1 MQECMIFVN
10 VWLQYG
16 RKREIIVISLA
27 RLGTS
32 IHCLLSWMKIVCSF
46 VHCKIGNIYSPF
58 RTSCLT
64 DILEENISFFYGYV
78 YIYMWLDTWIYIGG
92 NSAHPFVHLLKF
104 CVFFHSFIVFCI
116 SVSLFSCLFFCILG
130 GLLSWTSVKG
140 LRTLYVL
147 CNLFIVFCIC
157 VSLLSCFFWYFWRL
171 THPFIHLSKVCWY
184 SDTTKGGLGI
194 PLHLLTI
201 TNLLV
206 DIGLRLLYSCL
217 VFVLNLLELHGP
229 LTGICE

>member
-1 MQECMIFVN
+1 M
-10 VWLQYG
+10 
-16 RKREIIVISLA
+16 ISLA

-116 SVSLFSCLFFCILG
+116 SVSLFSCLFFFVFLG
-130 GLLSWTSVKG
+130 A
-140 LRTLYVL
+140 
-147 CNLFIVFCIC
+147 
-157 VSLLSCFFWYFWRL
+157 YFL
-171 THPFIHLSKVCWY
+171 EHLSKVCVLCMY
-184 SDTTKGGLGI
+184 FAI
-194 PLHLLTI
+194 C
-201 TNLLV
+201 
-206 DIGLRLLYSCL
+206 LLYFVFVYLCSL
-217 VFVLNLLELHGP
+217 VFFGIFGGS
-229 LTGICE
+229 LTLSYICRRFAGTLTLPREDWEYPFTCSQSQIC